1 MVFLCGTLELEVGF
15 AVPELVWRF
24 SEEVLHFYAL
34 AVRVVVVVVVVVRGE
49 ERLPKLF
56 PLKLS
61 LR

>member
-34 AVRVVVVVVVVVRGE
+34 AVRVVVVRGE
-49 ERLPKLF
+49 ERLSELF

>member
-34 AVRVVVVVVVVVRGE
+34 AVRVVVVVRGE
-49 ERLPKLF
+49 ERLSELF